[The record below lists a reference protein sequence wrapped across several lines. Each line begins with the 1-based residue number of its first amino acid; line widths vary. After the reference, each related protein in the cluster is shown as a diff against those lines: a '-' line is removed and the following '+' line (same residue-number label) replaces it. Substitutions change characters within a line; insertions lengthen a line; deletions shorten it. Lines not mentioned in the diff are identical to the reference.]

1 MLKTYTF
8 FLVLML
14 VLHASLLDS
23 MGQVGAKVRKKR
35 RRFNLDHAL
44 TELREVWAENAA
56 APVPDN
62 LNCDESIDEL
72 LLKLPDMGSVFYA
85 LVNGWYLGQWADYS
99 SCLVA
104 AADSQYVLATVRG
117 TYTGQIEFTRG
128 GIGKY
133 TDGFTTRMGLCFPKQ
148 CTVKEV

>member
-1 MLKTYTF
+1 
-8 FLVLML
+8 
-14 VLHASLLDS
+14 
-23 MGQVGAKVRKKR
+23 
-35 RRFNLDHAL
+35 
-44 TELREVWAENAA
+44 
-56 APVPDN
+56 
-62 LNCDESIDEL
+62 
-72 LLKLPDMGSVFYA
+72 MGSLFYA

-133 TDGFTTRMGLCFPKQ
+133 TDGFTTRMGLCFPKR
-148 CTVKEV
+148 CTKEEVVGFTKELIQGYAEGVGWKNVTVDYRTSSKDDDD